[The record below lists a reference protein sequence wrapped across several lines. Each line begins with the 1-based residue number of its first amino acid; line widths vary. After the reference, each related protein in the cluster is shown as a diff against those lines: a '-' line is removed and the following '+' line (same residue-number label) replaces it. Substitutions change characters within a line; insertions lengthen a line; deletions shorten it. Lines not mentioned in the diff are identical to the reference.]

1 VVTEFEKCILP
12 SLTLLFFYP
21 HSVELGSLI
30 NHPRSRRE
38 ERKLGLRGIE

>member
-1 VVTEFEKCILP
+1 MHTSIAAI
-12 SLTLLFFYP
+12 TIFFYL
-21 HSVELGSLI
+21 HSVEIGSLI